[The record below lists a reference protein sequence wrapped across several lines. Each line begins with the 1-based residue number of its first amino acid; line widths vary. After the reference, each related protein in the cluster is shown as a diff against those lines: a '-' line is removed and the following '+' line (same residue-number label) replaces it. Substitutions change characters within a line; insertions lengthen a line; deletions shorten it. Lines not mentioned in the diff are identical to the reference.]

1 MPLSP
6 TKWSFNY
13 VFAET
18 VSNGSQN
25 QQPAVFCVHSNL
37 CLCLCGSIW
46 SNNHSLPR
54 VEEGCVCVCVC
65 VCPHATTVWTDPQQ
79 YVRENTLQSAQQT
92 TVHYCMITIC
102 LWDCGFKP
110 GSDPAGDSRP
120 ISFHLLSLGCVLCTV
135 HCILIRRA
143 LFLFCFLRR
152 GLLDPAICLWW
163 TMTKNS
169 LLSSLIFLLFFF
181 GADSKASSGPLPVC
195 SRWCQIE

>member
-1 MPLSP
+1 MEAKTS
-6 TKWSFNY
+6 
-13 VFAET
+13 
-18 VSNGSQN
+18 
-25 QQPAVFCVHSNL
+25 
-37 CLCLCGSIW
+37 
-46 SNNHSLPR
+46 SLPCF
-54 VEEGCVCVCVC
+54 VCIQICVFVCVVQYDQTIIHCPGWKKVVYVCVC

-143 LFLFCFLRR
+143 FFLFCFLRR
-152 GLLDPAICLWW
+152 GLLDPPICLWW